1 MPGPITG
8 SSRLG
13 KGKRILQ
20 VSLALILAG
29 GTYVRSYERTV
40 KPLALGQLRET
51 TPRVFID
58 CPGLDLAFLQGEV
71 PFVDCV
77 SDRNAAD
84 VEVVIISERTAAGE
98 DFTLS
103 FRGRNDFAGDNDT
116 QHYRAAAASTPE
128 EAKKG
133 LARTLKIGLMRY
145 VGKTAAAKRI
155 AIAFLDTV
163 KPTAVVDKWKFWVF
177 SLSANSFLNGEKSF
191 RNGMYFGSFS
201 ANRVTPDIK
210 IRLSLGAWSMKDHF
224 EYEGEVYDS
233 SSDGQE
239 LRGLLVKSLDD
250 HWSVGGYFSA
260 FASSY
265 DNIKFGLS
273 PAPAVEFDLFPY
285 SESTRRQLRFLYRLN
300 FQTVS
305 YIEKTIYEKTSE
317 TLWQQAISVS
327 LELKRKW
334 GEVSTT
340 LEGSNYLHDFRKN
353 RVELWSEFS
362 VRLFSG
368 LNFNLHGGYSAIHDQ
383 LSLPA
388 GGASIEEI
396 LLRRKQLE
404 KSYDYHFSVGLSYT
418 FGSTESK
425 VVNPRFG
432 DGAGGISVNIR
443 K

>member
-20 VSLALILAG
+20 MSLALILAG

-40 KPLALGQLRET
+40 EPLALGQLRET

-84 VEVVIISERTAAGE
+84 VEVVIISERTNAGQ

-116 QHYRAAAASTPE
+116 QHYRAAATSTPE

-133 LARTLKIGLMRY
+133 LVRTLKIGLMRY

-273 PAPAVEFDLFPY
+273 PAPAVEFDFFPY

-317 TLWQQAISVS
+317 TLWQQALSVS

-340 LEGSNYLHDFRKN
+340 LEGSNYLHDFYRN
-353 RVELWSEFS
+353 RVELWSELS

-443 K
+443 M

>member
-1 MPGPITG
+1 MPGPITKR
-8 SSRLG
+8 SQTKRA
-13 KGKRILQ
+13 KRIVQ
-20 VSLALILAG
+20 VGLALVLASASW
-29 GTYVRSYERTV
+29 VRSFPLTT
-40 KPLALGQLRET
+40 KPRVLGQLKET

-58 CPGLDLAFLQGEV
+58 CPGLDLAFLQGEIR
-71 PFVDCV
+71 FVDCV
-77 SDRNAAD
+77 SDANAAD
-84 VEVVIISERTAAGE
+84 VEVVITSARTDAGE
-98 DFTLS
+98 DFRLS
-103 FRGRNDFAGDNDT
+103 FRGRNDFAGDNDIL
-116 QHYRAAAASTPE
+116 HCRAAAASIPDET
-128 EAKKG
+128 KKA
-133 LARTLKIGLMRY
+133 LARALKMGLMRY
-145 VGKTAAAKRI
+145 VGKTAAAKRV

-177 SLSANSFLNGEKSF
+177 SLSANSFLNGEQSF

-210 IRLSLGAWSMKDHF
+210 IRFSLGAWSMKDHF

-239 LRGLLVKSLDD
+239 LRGLVVKSLDD

-260 FASSY
+260 YGSSY
-265 DNIKFGLS
+265 NNIKFGLS
-273 PAPAVEFDLFPY
+273 PAPAVECDLFPY

-305 YIEKTIYEKTSE
+305 YVEKTIYGKTSE
-317 TLWQQAISVS
+317 TLWQQALSIS

-353 RVELWSEFS
+353 RVELWSELS

-388 GGASIEEI
+388 GGASIEDI
-396 LLRRKQLE
+396 LLRRKLLE

-432 DGAGGISVNIR
+432 DGAGGISVNI
-443 K
+443 KM

>member
-1 MPGPITG
+1 MAEPNTKYTKMGRG
-8 SSRLG
+8 R
-13 KGKRILQ
+13 RILQ
-20 VSLALILAG
+20 VGLALVLAG
-29 GTYVRSYERTV
+29 GAYSRSFALTT

-51 TPRVFID
+51 APRVFIAG
-58 CPGLDLAFLQGEV
+58 PGCDLAFLQGEV
-71 PFVDCV
+71 RFVDWA
-77 SDRNAAD
+77 SDRNTAD
-84 VEVVIISERTAAGE
+84 VEVVITSDRTDAGE
-98 DFTLS
+98 DFTLTFS
-103 FRGRNDFAGDNDT
+103 GRQDFAGDNDSL
-116 QHYRAAAASTPE
+116 HFRAGTAATPE
-128 EAKKG
+128 DVNKG
-133 LARTLKIGLMRY
+133 LARTLKLGLLRY
-145 VGKTAAAKRI
+145 VGKTEVSRRI
-155 AIAFLDTV
+155 AVQFLDVV
-163 KPTAVVDKWKFWVF
+163 KPTSVIDKWKSWVF
-177 SLSANSFLNGEKSF
+177 SLSANSFLNGEQSF

-239 LRGLLVKSLDD
+239 LRGLVVKSLND

-260 FASSY
+260 YRSSY

-273 PAPAVEFDLFPY
+273 PAPAVEYDIFPY

-305 YIEKTIYEKTSE
+305 YVEKTIYGKTSE
-317 TLWQQAISVS
+317 TLWQQALSIS

-340 LEGSNYLHDFRKN
+340 LEGSNYLHDVRKN
-353 RVELWSEFS
+353 RVELWSELS

-388 GGASIEEI
+388 GGASIEDI
-396 LLRRKQLE
+396 LLRRKLLE

-432 DGAGGISVNIR
+432 DGAGGISVNI
-443 K
+443 KM

>member
-1 MPGPITG
+1 MPGPITKR
-8 SSRLG
+8 SQTKRA
-13 KGKRILQ
+13 KRIVQ
-20 VSLALILAG
+20 VGLALVLASASS
-29 GTYVRSYERTV
+29 VRSFPLTT
-40 KPLALGQLRET
+40 KPRMLGQLKET

-71 PFVDCV
+71 RFVDCV
-77 SDRNAAD
+77 NDRNEAD
-84 VEVVIISERTAAGE
+84 VEVIITSERTDAGE
-98 DFTLS
+98 DFTLT
-103 FRGRNDFAGDNDT
+103 FRGQGDFAGDNDML
-116 QHYRAAAASTPE
+116 HYGAAAGAAPE
-128 EAKKG
+128 EVKKG
-133 LARTLKIGLMRY
+133 LARTLKMGLLRY
-145 VGKTAAAKRI
+145 VGKTEVSKRI
-155 AIAFLDTV
+155 DVSFLDVV

-177 SLSANSFLNGEKSF
+177 SLSADSFLNGEKSF
-191 RNGMYFGSFS
+191 RNGMYFASFS

-210 IRLSLGAWSMKDHF
+210 IRLSLGAMSMKDRF

-239 LRGLLVKSLDD
+239 FRGLVVKSLDD

-273 PAPAVEFDLFPY
+273 PAPAVEYDLFPY

-300 FQTVS
+300 FKTVS
-305 YIEKTIYEKTSE
+305 YIEETMYEKTSE
-317 TLWQQAISVS
+317 SLWQQALSVS

-334 GEVSTT
+334 GEVSTS
-340 LEGSNYLHDFRKN
+340 LEGSNYFHDFGKN
-353 RVELWSEFS
+353 RVELWSELS
-362 VRLFSG
+362 IRLFSG

-388 GGASIEEI
+388 GGASIEDI

-443 K
+443 M

>member
-1 MPGPITG
+1 MPGPNIRSG
-8 SSRLG
+8 KRG
-13 KGKRILQ
+13 KGKRIVQ
-20 VSLALILAG
+20 VGLALVLAGASSFRSLAL
-29 GTYVRSYERTV
+29 TT
-40 KPLALGQLRET
+40 KPLVLGQLRESA
-51 TPRVFID
+51 PRVFID

-71 PFVDCV
+71 RFVNCV
-77 SDRNAAD
+77 SDRNTAD
-84 VEVVIISERTAAGE
+84 VEVVITSERTDAGE

-103 FRGRNDFAGDNDT
+103 FRGRNDFAGDDDT

-128 EAKKG
+128 EIKKG
-133 LARTLKIGLMRY
+133 LGRTLKMGLLRY
-145 VGKTAAAKRI
+145 VGKTAVSKRI
-155 AIAFLDTV
+155 NVSFLDVV

-177 SLSANSFLNGEKSF
+177 SLSADSFLNGEKSF

-201 ANRVTPDIK
+201 ANRITPDIK
-210 IRLSLGAWSMKDHF
+210 IRLSLGAMSMKDHF

-239 LRGLLVKSLDD
+239 LRGLAVKSLDD

-273 PAPAVEFDLFPY
+273 PAPAVEYDLFPY
-285 SESTRRQLRFLYRLN
+285 SESTRHQLRFLYRLN
-300 FQTVS
+300 FKTVS
-305 YIEKTIYEKTSE
+305 YIEETIYEKTSE
-317 TLWQQAISVS
+317 TLWQQALSVS

-334 GEVSTT
+334 GEVSTS

-353 RVELWSEFS
+353 RIELWSELS
-362 VRLFSG
+362 IRLFSG

-388 GGASIEEI
+388 GGASIEDI

-443 K
+443 M

>member
-1 MPGPITG
+1 MPRPSIKSGK
-8 SSRLG
+8 RG
-13 KGKRILQ
+13 KGKRIVQ
-20 VSLALILAG
+20 VGLALVLAG
-29 GTYVRSYERTV
+29 GVYSPSFALTT
-40 KPLALGQLRET
+40 KPLVLGQLRESA
-51 TPRVFID
+51 PRVFID
-58 CPGLDLAFLQGEV
+58 CPGCDLVFLQGEV
-71 PFVDCV
+71 RFVECV
-77 SDRNAAD
+77 NDRNAAD
-84 VEVVIISERTAAGE
+84 VEVVITSDRTGVGE
-98 DFTLS
+98 DFTLTFS
-103 FRGRNDFAGDNDT
+103 GRRDFAGDNDIV
-116 QHYRAAAASTPE
+116 HYRAAVTATPE
-128 EAKKG
+128 EVKEG
-133 LARTLKIGLMRY
+133 LARTLKMGLLRY
-145 VGKTAAAKRI
+145 VGKTEVSRRI
-155 AIAFLDTV
+155 AVEFLDVV

-177 SLSANSFLNGEKSF
+177 SLSADSFLNGEKSL
-191 RNGMYFGSFS
+191 RNGRYFASFS
-201 ANRVTPDIK
+201 ANRITPDIK
-210 IRLSLGAWSMKDHF
+210 IRLSLGAMSMKDHF

-239 LRGLLVKSLDD
+239 LRGLAVKSLDD

-273 PAPAVEFDLFPY
+273 PAPAVEYDLFPY

-300 FQTVS
+300 FKTVS

-317 TLWQQAISVS
+317 TLWEQALSVS

-340 LEGSNYLHDFRKN
+340 FEGSNYLHDFHKN
-353 RVELWSEFS
+353 RVELWSELS
-362 VRLFSG
+362 IRLFSG

-383 LSLPA
+383 LSLPG
-388 GGASIEEI
+388 GGASIEDI

-404 KSYDYHFSVGLSYT
+404 KSYDYRFSVGLSYT

-443 K
+443 M